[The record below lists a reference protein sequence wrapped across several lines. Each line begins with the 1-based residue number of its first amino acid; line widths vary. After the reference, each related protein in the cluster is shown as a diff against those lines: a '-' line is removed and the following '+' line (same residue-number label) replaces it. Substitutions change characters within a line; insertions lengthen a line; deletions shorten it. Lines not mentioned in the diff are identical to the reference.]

1 MKLSLGMYCVSNSK
15 AHNLAILITL
25 CFFFSGDDLGNLDK
39 QDQWPPVDPVPFAFG
54 DKDPNPPNHKVALQA
69 EQRKWLNLGHLLTA
83 AEHLFDNTMIMHENL
98 CEVQP
103 ENVCAVGC
111 ATNPGRTACQIT
123 VLVSASIA
131 YALLVSATVAYQI
144 EDDAYTLLTLGE
156 DEAVYGF
163 QYSKATYINIER
175 HSDWMVKALK
185 SIRTNMKGQH
195 AEMKRQLQER
205 HKDIANHVGEDISDA
220 QNALGLAIVGARNQL
235 GEDIVG
241 AQNAL
246 GEYIVNAQNDNGKAI
261 TDAQNYITLQHNKLS
276 AWLHGSLCTLVAQ
289 NGVTCESFIGPL
301 EHDQSFIPVEFH
313 WPEGEPTLIERLKQI
328 QRAISTD
335 TLGDG
340 SIDDSA
346 EVQVTPEAKSA
357 AMQARVEAMETVVA
371 SKIDAAV
378 SKLDIQS
385 VEIRNKVDDMQSKV
399 DDMQS
404 KVDEKL
410 KNMKE
415 DMKSVKMEMKNMKGE
430 VKEVQAFVVKT
441 IQEEMKSVKDML
453 ASLLLHNN
461 S

>member
-1 MKLSLGMYCVSNSK
+1 MG
-15 AHNLAILITL
+15 
-25 CFFFSGDDLGNLDK
+25 
-39 QDQWPPVDPVPFAFG
+39 
-54 DKDPNPPNHKVALQA
+54 
-69 EQRKWLNLGHLLTA
+69 
-83 AEHLFDNTMIMHENL
+83 
-98 CEVQP
+98 
-103 ENVCAVGC
+103 
-111 ATNPGRTACQIT
+111 
-123 VLVSASIA
+123 
-131 YALLVSATVAYQI
+131 
-144 EDDAYTLLTLGE
+144 
-156 DEAVYGF
+156 
-163 QYSKATYINIER
+163 
-175 HSDWMVKALK
+175 
-185 SIRTNMKGQH
+185 
-195 AEMKRQLQER
+195 
-205 HKDIANHVGEDISDA
+205 
-220 QNALGLAIVGARNQL
+220 
-235 GEDIVG
+235 
-241 AQNAL
+241 
-246 GEYIVNAQNDNGKAI
+246 
-261 TDAQNYITLQHNKLS
+261 QHNKSS

-357 AMQARVEAMETVVA
+357 AMQTVVA

-415 DMKSVKMEMKNMKGE
+415 DMKSVKMEMK
-430 VKEVQAFVVKT
+430 EVQAFVVKT